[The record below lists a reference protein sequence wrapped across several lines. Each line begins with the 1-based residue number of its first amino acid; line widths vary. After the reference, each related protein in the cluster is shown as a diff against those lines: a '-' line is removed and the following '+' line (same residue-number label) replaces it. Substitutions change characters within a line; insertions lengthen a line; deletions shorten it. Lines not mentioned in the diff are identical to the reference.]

1 MKTLLSVVFLALTPL
16 LHAAELSE
24 TKTAVPRLPA
34 AVAYQPADNTI
45 VVELSEY
52 AGYGGLIVANGGLEP
67 NESSVFFKKHG
78 FKVKLTLSEAESWPA
93 LNSGKMAASATT
105 VDVLAIY
112 GRQF

>member
-16 LHAAELSE
+16 LLAAELSE

-52 AGYGGLIVANGGLEP
+52 AGYGGLIVANGGWSRTRIP
-67 NESSVFFKKHG
+67 CSSRSTG
-78 FKVKLTLSEAESWPA
+78 S
-93 LNSGKMAASATT
+93 
-105 VDVLAIY
+105 
-112 GRQF
+112 R